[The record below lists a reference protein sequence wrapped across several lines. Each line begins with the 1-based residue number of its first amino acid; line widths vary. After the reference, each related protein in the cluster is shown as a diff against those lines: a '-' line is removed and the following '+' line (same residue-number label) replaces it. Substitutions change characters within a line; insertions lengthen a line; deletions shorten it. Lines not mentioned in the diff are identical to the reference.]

1 MIRSIQTVCGLPL
14 FYNTYEE
21 DPTATAT
28 AAAAEAAKADVVAAE
43 EAKAAA
49 AKTAAAAAAT
59 AAAKPAMLSLTKED
73 LQKKIN
79 EALDSKAKETEETNK
94 SLMQEMDLLKTR
106 SSLSADESKAHDARV
121 KELEEK
127 LLTTEELAKREKQ
140 KISAAKDKEANAL
153 TSERDYWS
161 NLYHKERI
169 MRGIT
174 DASAVNDAVSPEQMV
189 SMMANS
195 TELVE
200 KDGPDGTKVY
210 DVITSIPDKDVDGKS
225 IVLKLEVSK
234 AIEHM
239 SQQPRYFNLFK
250 SALKSGFSGSGG
262 TGGTGG
268 EPSEEEL
275 AKDPKKW
282 REHSKRKRGLIK

>member
-140 KISAAKDKEANAL
+140 KISATKDKEANAL

>member
-28 AAAAEAAKADVVAAE
+28 AAAEAAKADVVAAE

-49 AKTAAAAAAT
+49 AKTAAVAAAT